1 MPWFPCPRQAGGGV
15 LCARGLLI
23 RTSLFPY
30 STVAGARAL
39 IDSQDTLPVFMATVV
54 EDHEYNLG
62 GTSSRRRRLS
72 YGCSRYA
79 HQSGYP
85 LLISS
90 TVALESL
97 FERLRLSG
105 GSFFV
110 VKFPWGRVSDPAG
123 VAPKPLEEFLT
134 PSRVILPNLRK
145 HSRCPSWKAS

>member
-62 GTSSRRRRLS
+62 GDVESEASTFVRMLSLCTSVRV
-72 YGCSRYA
+72 
-79 HQSGYP
+79 P
-85 LLISS
+85 LTDIIDSS
-90 TVALESL
+90 
-97 FERLRLSG
+97 
-105 GSFFV
+105 
-110 VKFPWGRVSDPAG
+110 P
-123 VAPKPLEEFLT
+123 
-134 PSRVILPNLRK
+134 
-145 HSRCPSWKAS
+145 